1 MITVAPPQ
9 TTEENKTP
17 KDTLTLDVQGMKCAG
32 CVKAVERQIN
42 QYPGVVSA
50 TVNLITAVALVEY
63 QKGEIEPKNLAQKLT
78 LGGFPSEVRTGVDGQ
93 NWQEIKEKQREIEER
108 LQIFQ
113 LASAVILLIFSSIGH
128 LHHLGIS
135 YLHPLTNI
143 WFHWALATLALM
155 IPGREIILNGW
166 QGLWHRQPNM
176 NSLIGIGT
184 VSAYLASCVA
194 LVFPNLGWECFFDE
208 PVMLLGFIFLG
219 RVLESRARN
228 KASEALSGLLSLRP
242 PWARII
248 GKTEDSQDDGL
259 KIPSSQVKPQ
269 EWVRVLEGEQFP
281 VDGCVV
287 RGKTTVDESML
298 TGESIPVGKGE
309 GDSISAGTINLG
321 GMVVVETTQS
331 GSKTI
336 LSQIIAMVEEAQT
349 RKAPVQKLADT
360 VSGYFAYGIM
370 AIALITFSF
379 WYGWGTK
386 NWSYLI
392 GDLNTSPLI
401 LSLKLAIDV
410 LVIAC
415 PCALGLATPTAILV
429 GTGAG
434 AKQGLLIKGG
444 DVLEQAQNLD
454 MIVFDKT
461 GTLTEGQPQLTDIVN
476 FSPTNFSDTQL
487 LQIASSLE
495 IASSHPLAQAL
506 LREVK
511 KQNLEFLRAS
521 DISNYPSRG
530 IQGSVD
536 GQKNFYCGSE
546 LWLEEEGIYLDD
558 TIKQQSIQLQNQG
571 KTVIYLAQDKKPL
584 ALFALADTIRPLASQ
599 TIAQIKAMGID
610 VILLSGDQKNV
621 VRAIASKLSINTYY
635 GEVHPQQKGQLIK
648 ELKEKYP
655 HKTIAMVGDGVNDAP
670 AMTEADFAIAM
681 PQGSEIAIQ
690 TASVVLTRNKL
701 TDIITAIKLSQKTLN
716 KIKQNLFWALSYN
729 LITIPIAAGVLLPTY
744 KILLNP
750 STAGAFMALSSI
762 IVVTNSLQ
770 LKKWTVDDK

>member
-1 MITVAPPQ
+1 MITVPQ
-9 TTEENKTP
+9 TKTSEEKA
-17 KDTLTLDVQGMKCAG
+17 KSLDTLTLDVQGMKCAG

-42 QYPGVVSA
+42 QYPGVISS

-63 QKGEIEPKNLAQKLT
+63 KTGKVKPENLAQKLT
-78 LGGFPSEVRTGVDGQ
+78 LGGFPSEVRTLAQEQD
-93 NWQEIKEKQREIEER
+93 WQKIKETQQQAEEK
-108 LQIFQ
+108 LQIYQ
-113 LASAVILLIFSSIGH
+113 LASAVILLIFSTIGH
-128 LHHLGIS
+128 LHHLGIH

-143 WFHWALATLALM
+143 WFHWALATLALL
-155 IPGREIILNGW
+155 IPGREILLNGW

-248 GKTEDSQDDGL
+248 GKERENQDDGL
-259 KIPSSQVKPQ
+259 KIPSNQVKPQ
-269 EWVRVLEGEQFP
+269 EWVRVLEGEKFP
-281 VDGCVV
+281 VDGKII
-287 RGKTTVDESML
+287 RGETSVDESML
-298 TGESIPVGKGE
+298 TGESIPVFKSE
-309 GDSISAGTINLG
+309 GDLVSAGTINVG
-321 GMVVVETTQS
+321 GVVVVETTQS
-331 GSKTI
+331 GLKTV
-336 LSQIIAMVEEAQT
+336 LSQIISMVEEAQT

-370 AIALITFSF
+370 TIALITFIF
-379 WYGWGTK
+379 WYSWGTRV
-386 NWSYLI
+386 WSNILWEL
-392 GDLNTSPLI
+392 DSSALI

-429 GTGAG
+429 GTGVGAG
-434 AKQGLLIKGG
+434 QGLLIKGG

-461 GTLTEGQPQLTDIVN
+461 GTLTEGNLQLTEIVN
-476 FSPTNFSDTQL
+476 FNQDDFSDSQL
-487 LQIASSLE
+487 LQIAASLE
-495 IASSHPLAQAL
+495 INSNHPLAQAL
-506 LREVK
+506 LRTAK
-511 KQNLEFLRAS
+511 SQQLEFLS
-521 DISNYPSRG
+521 TENICNYPSRG
-530 IQGSVD
+530 IRGDVD
-536 GQKNFYCGSE
+536 GNKNYYCGSE
-546 LWLEEEGIYLDD
+546 SWLEEKGIVLD
-558 TIKQQSIQLQNQG
+558 TKIKEHSTQLQTQG
-571 KTVIYLAQDKKPL
+571 NTVIYLVQDDQPL
-584 ALFALADTIRPLASQ
+584 ALFAFADKLRPQAQTTINRLQ
-599 TIAQIKAMGID
+599 EMGLN
-610 VILLSGDQKNV
+610 VVLLSGDQENV

-635 GEVHPQQKGQLIK
+635 GGVLPQEKGELIRQLK
-648 ELKEKYP
+648 QEYP
-655 HKTIAMVGDGVNDAP
+655 EQVIAMVGDGVNDAP
-670 AMTEADFAIAM
+670 AMGEADFAIAM
-681 PQGSEIAIQ
+681 PQGSEIAVK

-701 TDIITAIKLSQKTLN
+701 SDIITAIKLSRQTLN

-729 LITIPIAAGVLLPTY
+729 LITIPIAAGILLPQY
-744 KILLNP
+744 HILLNP
-750 STAGAFMALSSI
+750 ATAGGFMALSSI

>member
-1 MITVAPPQ
+1 MITVAQ
-9 TTEENKTP
+9 TNASEEQTKSL
-17 KDTLTLDVQGMKCAG
+17 DTLTLDVQGMKCAG

-42 QYPGVVSA
+42 QYPGVISA

-63 QKGEIEPKNLAQKLT
+63 QTGKVKPENLAQKLT
-78 LGGFPSEVRTGVDGQ
+78 LGGFPSEVRTSPQERDWQ
-93 NWQEIKEKQREIEER
+93 NIRETQREAEEKR
-108 LQIFQ
+108 QIYQ
-113 LASAVILLIFSSIGH
+113 LASAVILLIFSTIGH
-128 LHHLGIS
+128 LHHLGIHS
-135 YLHPLTNI
+135 LHPLTNI
-143 WFHWALATLALM
+143 WFHWALATLALV
-155 IPGREIILNGW
+155 IPGREILLNGW

-194 LVFPNLGWECFFDE
+194 LVFPDLGWECFFDE

-248 GKTEDSQDDGL
+248 GKEGENQDDGL

-281 VDGCVV
+281 VDGKII
-287 RGKTTVDESML
+287 RGKTSVDESML
-298 TGESIPVGKGE
+298 TGESIPVFKSE
-309 GDSISAGTINLG
+309 GDLVSAGTINLG

-331 GSKTI
+331 GLKTV
-336 LSQIIAMVEEAQT
+336 LSQIISMVEEAQT

-370 AIALITFSF
+370 TIALITFIF
-379 WYGWGTK
+379 WYTWGTRV
-386 NWSYLI
+386 WSNILLEF
-392 GDLNTSPLI
+392 DSSALI

-429 GTGAG
+429 GTGVGAG
-434 AKQGLLIKGG
+434 QGLLIKGG

-461 GTLTEGQPQLTDIVN
+461 GTLTEGYLQLTEIVN
-476 FSPTNFSDTQL
+476 LSQAKFSDSQL
-487 LQIASSLE
+487 LQIAASLE
-495 IASSHPLAQAL
+495 INSNHPLAQAL
-506 LREVK
+506 LRTAK
-511 KQNLEFLRAS
+511 SQQLDFLAT
-521 DISNYPSRG
+521 DNICNYPSRG
-530 IQGSVD
+530 IKGDVD
-536 GQKNFYCGSE
+536 GNKNYYCGSE
-546 LWLEEEGIYLDD
+546 SWLEEKGIVLYTD
-558 TIKQQSIQLQNQG
+558 IKEHSAQLQTQG
-571 KTVIYLAQDKKPL
+571 NTVIYLVQDDQPL
-584 ALFALADTIRPLASQ
+584 ALFAFADKLRPQAQTTINRLQ
-599 TIAQIKAMGID
+599 EMGLNI
-610 VILLSGDQKNV
+610 VLLSGDQENV
-621 VRAIASKLSINTYY
+621 VRAIASQLSINTYY
-635 GEVHPQQKGQLIK
+635 GGVLPQEKGQLIRQ
-648 ELKEKYP
+648 LKQQYP
-655 HKTIAMVGDGVNDAP
+655 HQIIAMVGDGVNDAP
-670 AMTEADFAIAM
+670 AMGEADFAIAM
-681 PQGSEIAIQ
+681 PQGSEIAVK

-701 TDIITAIKLSQKTLN
+701 TDIITAIKLSQQTLN

-729 LITIPIAAGVLLPTY
+729 LITIPIAAGILLPQY
-744 KILLNP
+744 HILLHP
-750 STAGAFMALSSI
+750 ATAGGFMALSSI